1 MLIKII
7 ILSLAHGTRH
17 KRCTFWHICCRE
29 MRIHSFILSVLLYLL
44 LVQFYSIY
52 ELPILT
58 IDVSPTLLGEAKH
71 MISWLLGVYSIC
83 CSEVFCG
90 MHCFRKEWNCEVLVA
105 LKFFVACIVS
115 VRSETVKYFHIAFT

>member
-1 MLIKII
+1 MVCYCVLLLPSDGYVVNLCKTSRKSFGGFGNYSPNILLLIKII

-71 MISWLLGVYSIC
+71 MIS
-83 CSEVFCG
+83 
-90 MHCFRKEWNCEVLVA
+90 
-105 LKFFVACIVS
+105 
-115 VRSETVKYFHIAFT
+115 